1 MTPQGQHSGTFLAAL
16 DLMERQEL
24 GDAIGNSRETS
35 SRLLKKSLSRGFED
49 RIVPAVERELDLKQT
64 VLGEFG

>member
-35 SRLLKKSLSRGFED
+35 G
-49 RIVPAVERELDLKQT
+49 PT
-64 VLGEFG
+64 